1 MRQHRHIIQLRQVIP
16 AVIMIFSLLWLT
28 VSLPFVDAA
37 KTQIAYS
44 LAEESGEVPVNND
57 NNPFANTTEEKT
69 SGGNNTLS
77 EEFLH
82 ETQYLHKHAE
92 RSVYHNKCNHPAL
105 YIAFHG
111 ELFCPPPNTVS

>member
-1 MRQHRHIIQLRQVIP
+1 MKQQKHTIQQRQVIP
-16 AVIMIFSLLWLT
+16 AAVMIFSLLWLT
-28 VSLPFVDAA
+28 VSLPFVDTA
-37 KTQIAYS
+37 KTQIAIS
-44 LAEESGEVPVNND
+44 LAEESGEEPANND

-82 ETQYLHKHAE
+82 ETQYLHKHSE
-92 RSVYHNKCNHPAL
+92 CTVNHNKCNHPAL